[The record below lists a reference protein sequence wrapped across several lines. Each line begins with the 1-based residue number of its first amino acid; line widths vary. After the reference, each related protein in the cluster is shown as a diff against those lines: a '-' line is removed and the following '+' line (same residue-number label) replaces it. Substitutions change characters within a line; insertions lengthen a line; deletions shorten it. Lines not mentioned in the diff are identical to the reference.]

1 MITNRIMNH
10 ECSFMSQIVNKL
22 LIYKLVKSIHNLTLP
37 TPCHS
42 QSLQEPW
49 LCSWRGVLLLTLPGT
64 LSSWHDDAQTL
75 HTIPSHSWQ
84 APGVFKL
91 LLKVLFCS
99 QPSHPSQVS
108 QGSRLNSLNST
119 KQKKRGG
126 YTDNRGE

>member
-1 MITNRIMNH
+1 MWHIGQLMT
-10 ECSFMSQIVNKL
+10 V
-22 LIYKLVKSIHNLTLP
+22 YKLVKLIHNFTLP

-49 LCSWRGVLLLTLPGT
+49 LCSWRGQLLLTLPGT

-84 APGVFKL
+84 TPGVFKL

-99 QPSHPSQVS
+99 QPSCVLPALSGLQSIHDITLCLPKVEVS
-108 QGSRLNSLNST
+108 L
-119 KQKKRGG
+119 
-126 YTDNRGE
+126 

>member
-37 TPCHS
+37 TPSHS

-64 LSSWHDDAQTL
+64 LSSWHDV
-75 HTIPSHSWQ
+75 SHSTT
-84 APGVFKL
+84 V
-91 LLKVLFCS
+91 
-99 QPSHPSQVS
+99 QPDGTMSCAVDRKTES
-108 QGSRLNSLNST
+108 SREGLH
-119 KQKKRGG
+119 
-126 YTDNRGE
+126 YTTLREQSM

>member
-1 MITNRIMNH
+1 MWHIGQLMT
-10 ECSFMSQIVNKL
+10 V
-22 LIYKLVKSIHNLTLP
+22 YKLVKLIHNFTLP

-49 LCSWRGVLLLTLPGT
+49 LCSWRGQLLLTLPGT
-64 LSSWHDDAQTL
+64 LSSWHDGAQTL

-99 QPSHPSQVS
+99 QPSMCSQLSQASGAYHKHVLLMMEKYHLSKVVARVPS
-108 QGSRLNSLNST
+108 SRTCFQLL
-119 KQKKRGG
+119 
-126 YTDNRGE
+126 

>member
-1 MITNRIMNH
+1 MWFIGWLMTAY
-10 ECSFMSQIVNKL
+10 E
-22 LIYKLVKSIHNLTLP
+22 LVKLIHNSLP

-42 QSLQEPW
+42 QSQEPW
-49 LCSWRGVLLLTLPGT
+49 LCSWRGQLLLTLPGT

-99 QPSHPSQVS
+99 QHSCVLPGLPGLWSISMFC
-108 QGSRLNSLNST
+108 
-119 KQKKRGG
+119 
-126 YTDNRGE
+126 